1 MTELPDQSQTTPMH
15 RVISLGMPTLVVLGV
30 VAIGWMAIEQITGD
44 SSESGSVEEIAPEAV
59 ADTLALPA
67 GKIAAA
73 HLASSAVQ
81 PQAVQHVHTVP
92 GRLRYDE
99 TRHIDVESP
108 VDGILTEVHVMPG
121 DHVESDELMAVLRSP
136 QIGQARSEIVRR
148 QQQREIA
155 KQVFLRQQTLNA
167 NLRRLLNLLDEGAS
181 IERIE
186 SVLKDRPMGSYQQ
199 EIFSAYA
206 RMRLATDL
214 LAQVQPLA
222 NSGSVTGRTLR
233 ERETERQV
241 VASAFRTARDQ
252 AAFAAGQAE
261 LEAEADLA
269 DADRQLSLA
278 WQSLETLL
286 GFKQERAELDL
297 SDEDAFSRLEIRA
310 PFAGSIESRDFA
322 RNERVE
328 RGDSLVVL
336 ANTDSLY
343 VEASIRDSDWSVI
356 SLEPGTKVSVTIPAL
371 DGRTV
376 EACVRYFGRQVATET
391 NSVPLIAVI
400 DNREHLLRPGM
411 FVRVTVPIGEVRRAL
426 SVKPQSILQHEN
438 QEFVFVDV
446 NGSEFRRIDVATGI
460 QSDDWVEVTQ
470 GLSPG
475 QLVVTDGAFLLKSE
489 LLLQGES
496 E

>member
-1 MTELPDQSQTTPMH
+1 MH
-15 RVISLGMPTLVVLGV
+15 RIVSLGIPTLVVLGV
-30 VAIGWMAIEQITGD
+30 AAIGWMVIEQITAD
-44 SSESGSVEEIAPEAV
+44 SSQSGDVEEVAQAAK
-59 ADTLALPA
+59 ADTLTLPA

-73 HLASSAVQ
+73 RLASSAAQ

-99 TRHIDVESP
+99 TRHINVASP
-108 VDGILTEVHVMPG
+108 VDGILTEVHVTPG
-121 DHVESDELMAVLRSP
+121 DNVESDELMAVLRSP
-136 QIGQARSEIVRR
+136 MIGQARSEIVRR

-155 KQVFLRQQTLNA
+155 KQVFLRQQTLKA
-167 NLRRLLNLLDEGAS
+167 NLQRLLTLLDERAS

-186 SVLKDRPMGSYQQ
+186 AVLRDRPMGRYQQ

-206 RMRLATDL
+206 RMQLATDL

-222 NSGSVTGRTLR
+222 DSGSVAGRTLR

-241 VASAFRTARDQ
+241 AASAFRTARDQ
-252 AAFAAGQAE
+252 AAFDAGQAE

-278 WQSLETLL
+278 WQSLETLM
-286 GFKQERAELDL
+286 GYKQDRADLDL
-297 SDEDAFSRLEIRA
+297 NDEDAFSRLEIRA
-310 PFAGSIESRDFA
+310 PFAGSVESRHFA

-328 RGDSLVVL
+328 RGDSLAVL

-356 SLEPGTKVSVTIPAL
+356 SLEPGTKITVTIPAL
-371 DGRTV
+371 DDRTMQ
-376 EACVRYFGRQVATET
+376 ACVRYFGRQVAAET

-411 FVRVTVPIGEVRRAL
+411 FVRVTVPIGETRQAL

-438 QEFVFVDV
+438 QEFVFVDID
-446 NGSEFRRIDVATGI
+446 GSEFRRIDVATGI
-460 QSDDWVEVTQ
+460 QSDDWVEVTR

>member
-1 MTELPDQSQTTPMH
+1 MTEQPRQSETPAIH
-15 RVISLGMPTLVVLGV
+15 RFVSLGLPTLLVLGV
-30 VAIGWMAIEQITGD
+30 VAIGWMVVHQI
-44 SSESGSVEEIAPEAV
+44 SSNSVEPGDVEEVSQAAV
-59 ADTLALPA
+59 ANSLTLPA

-73 HLASSAVQ
+73 HLTSAAAQ

-108 VDGILTEVHVMPG
+108 VDGILAEVHVTPG
-121 DHVESDELMAVLRSP
+121 DHVENDQLMAVLRSP
-136 QIGQARSEIVRR
+136 EIGQTRSEIVRR

-155 KQVFLRQQTLNA
+155 KQVFLRQQTLNT
-167 NLRRLLNLLDEGAS
+167 NLQRLLTLLDEGAS
-181 IERIE
+181 IEAIE
-186 SVLKDRPMGSYQQ
+186 AALNDRPMGSYQQ

-206 RMRLATDL
+206 RMQLATDL

-222 NSGSVTGRTLR
+222 DSGSVAGRTLR
-233 ERETERQV
+233 ERETERQIA
-241 VASAFRTARDQ
+241 ASAFRTARDQ

-286 GFKQERAELDL
+286 GYKQGREDLDL

-310 PFAGSIESRDFA
+310 PFAGSVESRDFA

-328 RGDSLVVL
+328 RGDSLAVL

-356 SLEPGTKVSVTIPAL
+356 ALERGAKVSVTIPAL
-371 DGRTV
+371 GGQTF
-376 EACVRYFGRQVATET
+376 EACVRYFGRQVAAET
-391 NSVPLIAVI
+391 NSVPLVAMI

-411 FVRVTVPIGEVRRAL
+411 FVRVTVPIGEARQAL

-438 QEFVFVDV
+438 QEFVFVDI
-446 NGSEFRRIDVATGI
+446 NGGQFRRVDVATGI

-489 LLLQGES
+489 LLLQGDS